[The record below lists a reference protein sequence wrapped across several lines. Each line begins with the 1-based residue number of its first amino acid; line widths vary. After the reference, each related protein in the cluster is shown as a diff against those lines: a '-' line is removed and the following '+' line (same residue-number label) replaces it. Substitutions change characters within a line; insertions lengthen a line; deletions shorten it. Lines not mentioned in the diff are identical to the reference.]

1 MGAAAHRRPGRRGVL
16 PGGRSRLPAPQPQP
30 PQPDHRV
37 RRHRASVVLL
47 AALPDLFDPVFD
59 TFNFAPGNNRRI
71 IAVLVAAVV
80 VLFLMLF
87 RLQGHSD
94 QSERA
99 IRQLVE
105 ALGVERFDWDEAAA
119 RVAGGPKIVTISPAF
134 NEAENV
140 GAVIEA
146 MPKEVAGY
154 RGDPDRG
161 GRLLRRRHRRGGACG
176 RSAGRPPADPP
187 RRWPR
192 APRGLRHR
200 VEAGRRH
207 RRHARRRRPAPA
219 RGDPHPGGA
228 DHRGSRR
235 PRERLAHAGR
245 LRRRPFGP
253 VGSAC
258 TSSRAS

>member
-1 MGAAAHRRPGRRGVL
+1 MWALRLIVGLAAVAFFLSAVRAYQHRNL
-16 PGGRSRLPAPQPQP
+16 SRLSLITAF
-30 PQPDHRV
+30 V
-37 RRHRASVVLL
+37 VTVVVVLL

-59 TFNFAPGNNRRI
+59 TFNFDKGNNRRI

-140 GAVIEA
+140 GAVIDA

-154 RGDPDRG
+154 PVIPIVVDDCSDDGTDEAARAAGAMAA
-161 GRLLRRRHRRGGACG
+161 RLPIRRGG
-176 RSAGRPPADPP
+176 
-187 RRWPR
+187 
-192 APRGLRHR
+192 GLALR
-200 VEAGRRH
+200 VGYDIALKL
-207 RRHARRRRPAPA
+207 
-219 RGDPHPGGA
+219 GA
-228 DHRGSRR
+228 DIVVTLDADGQHLPEEIPILVAPIIEDRADHVNGSRMLGDY
-235 PRERLAHAGR
+235 EGGH
-245 LRRRPFGP
+245 
-253 VGSAC
+253 
-258 TSSRAS
+258 